1 MADKL
6 KTLLI
11 REANDLRAL
20 FTEAAKS
27 GTYMYPLQGIFYF
40 ISHRSLWQPLVSK
53 IAPTV
58 SLGIIVTTTMFL
70 FTYIPQTA
78 ILAFTSGPLAPF
90 SAILLVL
97 SESST
102 ITNHLSRSFI
112 LRDSLVDIF
121 DGTLVARGDTALVAE
136 GRHIKGTNSSLDP
149 IARLGSVIRKPL
161 AMFSLSSL
169 VRSLMYLPLNMIPVV
184 GTLMYVV
191 SQGKRFGPVSHER
204 YFQLK
209 GWDSKKR
216 RTWVAAH
223 AAAYTSFGAA
233 AFVLE
238 MVPFASMAFAY
249 TNTVGAA
256 LWASN
261 LERSIYK
268 APTLE
273 QAKKLQ

>member
-1 MADKL
+1 MADRL
-6 KTLLI
+6 KSLLI
-11 REANDLRAL
+11 REANDLRVL

-27 GTYMYPLQGIFYF
+27 GTYMYPLQGIIYF

-53 IAPTV
+53 MAPTV
-58 SLGIIVTTTMFL
+58 SLGVLVTTTMFF
-70 FTYIPQTA
+70 FTYIPQVA
-78 ILAFTSGPLAPF
+78 ILAFTSGPLAPL

-102 ITNHLSRSFI
+102 ITNYLSRSFI

-121 DGTLVARGDTALVAE
+121 DGTLIARGDAALVAE
-136 GRHIKGTNSSLDP
+136 GRHIKGTASSMDP
-149 IARLGSVIRKPL
+149 IARLGNVIHKPL

-169 VRSLMYLPLNMIPVV
+169 VRSLLYLPLNMIPVV
-184 GTLMYVV
+184 GTLMYVI

-209 GWDSKKR
+209 GWDSKKKQA
-216 RTWVAAH
+216 WVTAH
-223 AAAYTSFGAA
+223 SAAYTSFGAA

-238 MVPFASMAFAY
+238 MVPFASLAFAY

-261 LERSIYK
+261 LERSVYK
-268 APTLE
+268 APTLD
-273 QAKKLQ
+273 QAKKLE

>member
-1 MADKL
+1 MAEKL

-11 REANDLRAL
+11 REANDLRTL
-20 FTEAAKS
+20 LTEAAKS

-40 ISHRSLWQPLVSK
+40 ISHSSLWRPLVSK

-58 SLGIIVTTTMFL
+58 SLGVLVTTAMFF

-78 ILAFTSGPLAPF
+78 ILALTSGPLAPF

-97 SESST
+97 TESST

-121 DGTLVARGDTALVAE
+121 DGTLLARGDTALVAE
-136 GRHIKGTNSSLDP
+136 GRHIKNTGSVLDP
-149 IARLGSVIRKPL
+149 IARLGSMIRKPL
-161 AMFSLSSL
+161 SIFSLSSL
-169 VRSLMYLPLNMIPVV
+169 VRSLLYLPLNMIPVV
-184 GTLMYVV
+184 GTVMYVV

-209 GWDSKKR
+209 GWDSSKKR
-216 RTWVAAH
+216 AWVAAH
-223 AAAYTSFGAA
+223 SAAYTSFGAA

>member
-6 KTLLI
+6 KTIFI
-11 REANDLRAL
+11 REVNDLKAL
-20 FTEAAKS
+20 ITEAAKS

-40 ISHRSLWQPLVSK
+40 ITHRSLWQPLVSK

-58 SLGIIVTTTMFL
+58 SLGVLVTSTMFF
-70 FTYIPQTA
+70 FTYIPQVA

-102 ITNHLSRSFI
+102 ITNYLSRSFI

-121 DGTLVARGDTALVAE
+121 DGTLVARGDTALVSE
-136 GRHIKGTNSSLDP
+136 GRQIKGTSSSTDP
-149 IARLGSVIRKPL
+149 MARLGAVIRKPL

-169 VRSLMYLPLNMIPVV
+169 VRSLMYLPLNMIPLV
-184 GTLMYVV
+184 GTVLYVI
-191 SQGKRFGPVSHER
+191 SQGKRLGPVMHER

-209 GWDSKKR
+209 GWDSRKKR
-216 RTWVAAH
+216 AWLAAH
-223 AAAYTSFGAA
+223 HAAYTSFGAA

-238 MVPFASMAFAY
+238 MVPFASLAFAY

-268 APTLE
+268 APSME
-273 QAKKLQ
+273 QAKKLD